1 MTAAIA
7 VGASRSRPSNLGFAA
22 AALTLSIALV
32 AGQEQIR
39 RAEAI
44 GCAFLLDL
52 LRLAP
57 AESLGTAVTF
67 PAQGRY
73 VGFTVA
79 PGCTAAL
86 LIVPFVLVAGVL
98 LLARRVHPTRAIA
111 TVAVFA
117 AVIALINQLRL
128 MVIAISMRAWGYP
141 DGFERSHVL
150 LGSLVSTIGVAGGLL
165 LFLRMV
171 VPRRRHEHEDDTDG

>member
-7 VGASRSRPSNLGFAA
+7 VGARRSGPVNAGLAA
-22 AALTLSIALV
+22 AGLALALALV

-39 RAEAI
+39 RLESL
-44 GCAFLLDL
+44 GCASL
-52 LRLAP
+52 LRLLHIAP
-57 AESLGTAVTF
+57 AQSIGTAVTF
-67 PAQGRY
+67 PARGRY

-86 LIVPFVLVAGVL
+86 LIVPFIVVAAVL
-98 LLARRVHPTRAIA
+98 LLAGRVRRGRAVS

-117 AVIALINQLRL
+117 AVVATVNQLRL
-128 MVIAISMRAWGYP
+128 LVIAQAMRSWGYP
-141 DGFERSHVL
+141 AGFDRSHVL
-150 LGSLVSTIGVAGGLL
+150 MGSFVSTIGVAGGLL

-171 VPRRRHEHEDDTDG
+171 VPRQRKRSDGDG